1 MGLID
6 AISDSVTQC
15 LLLLFFRKH
24 LVTLDLLKVLGSRLM
39 PAEGVECV
47 DTQRTLKRKRLFG
60 SECRDNSGDFL
71 FVMGQ
76 YLLLRALCVDIATS
90 ALTNMLALVMLLVS
104 DEV

>member
-1 MGLID
+1 MDLID

-60 SECRDNSGDFL
+60 SECRDNTGDFL
-71 FVMGQ
+71 FVMRQ
-76 YLLLRALCVDIATS
+76 YPNTLCVVIATS
-90 ALTNMLALVMLLVS
+90 ALMNMLALVMPLVS

>member
-60 SECRDNSGDFL
+60 SECRDNTGDFL
-71 FVMGQ
+71 FVMRQ
-76 YLLLRALCVDIATS
+76 C
-90 ALTNMLALVMLLVS
+90 LVRCHSYVCT
-104 DEV
+104 DKYAGTGDAAGE

>member
-1 MGLID
+1 MDLID
-6 AISDSVTQC
+6 AINDSVTQC

-60 SECRDNSGDFL
+60 SECRDNTGDFL
-71 FVMGQ
+71 FVTRQ
-76 YLLLRALCVDIATS
+76 YLVRCHSYVCT
-90 ALTNMLALVMLLVS
+90 
-104 DEV
+104 DEYVGTGDAAGE

>member
-47 DTQRTLKRKRLFG
+47 DTQRTLKRKQLFG

-71 FVMGQ
+71 CFLMRQ
-76 YLLLRALCVDIATS
+76 YLVRCHSYVCTAKYVGTGDA
-90 ALTNMLALVMLLVS
+90 AG
-104 DEV
+104 ER